1 MEGMSEL
8 TTQNFSFNK
17 ARALVI
23 GDVMLDRYVF
33 GKVSRI
39 SPEAP
44 IPILRKDK
52 EEIRPGGAANVAAN
66 MNELGVG
73 TTLLS
78 VTGADAA
85 AEVLSE
91 AVGCKAFF
99 IKQKGRPTI
108 EKIRFV
114 SHKHQMLRV
123 DTEDTSEI
131 TEDTTNELLKAAKNQ
146 FRTADVVVLVD
157 YGKGCL
163 TSSFVKKL
171 VKSSTVPVL
180 VGLKS
185 HDISKYRGATAVFL
199 NKQESFEYTGKRD
212 VVEAGK
218 ALIKELSLRFAV
230 ITRGDEGV
238 TVISAKEVFTQ
249 PTVARDVYDVT
260 GAGDTFLAAFAAAYA
275 NSLPV
280 QECAR
285 IANTAAGIKV
295 SRFGAVAVGIGE
307 VNQAL
312 SGTEPN
318 KKIVSFEDLSRIASQ
333 ARRSKKRIV
342 FTNGC
347 FDIIHNGH
355 IETLKFAS
363 AQGDVLIV
371 GINSDASIKRLKGNS
386 RPVMTLEHRARV
398 LAAMEY
404 VDYVVAFEDDTP
416 EKLIEGIQPDVLVK
430 GADWAGKKVVGED
443 FVTSYGGQVKFAP
456 IVQGMSTSAI
466 IDKIN
471 AKK

>member
-1 MEGMSEL
+1 MSEL
-8 TTQNFSFNK
+8 NTGTLSFEK
-17 ARALVI
+17 TGTLVI

-33 GKVSRI
+33 GKVVRI

-44 IPILRKDK
+44 IPILKKEK

-66 MNELGVG
+66 MNELGAR

-78 VTGADAA
+78 VTGADSAA
-85 AEVLSE
+85 DILSE

-99 IKQKGRPTI
+99 IKQKGRPTT
-108 EKIRFV
+108 EKTRFV
-114 SHKHQMLRV
+114 SNKHQMLRV
-123 DTEDTSEI
+123 DTEDTTEISE
-131 TEDTTNELLKAAKNQ
+131 DSSSELLKVARSN
-146 FRTADVVVLVD
+146 FRMADVIVLVD

-163 TSSFVKKL
+163 TGQFVRKL
-171 VKSSTVPVL
+171 IKSTSLPVL

-185 HDISKYRGATAVFL
+185 SDILKYKGASAVFL

-212 VVEAGK
+212 IIEAGK
-218 ALIKELSLRFAV
+218 TLVRDLLLKFAV
-230 ITRGDEGV
+230 ITRGEEGV
-238 TVISAKEVFTQ
+238 SVISAKEVFTQ
-249 PTVARDVYDVT
+249 PTVARDVFDVT
-260 GAGDTFLAAFAAAYA
+260 GAGDTFLAAFACAYA
-275 NSLPV
+275 SDLPI

-295 SRFGAVAVGIGE
+295 SRFGTVAVGIGE

-318 KKIVSFEDLSRIASQ
+318 KKIVPFEDLTKIASQ

-363 AQGDVLIV
+363 AQGDVLVV
-371 GINSDASIKRLKGNS
+371 GINSDESVKRLKGNS
-386 RPVMTLEHRARV
+386 RPIMTLEHRARV

-416 EKLIEGIQPDVLVK
+416 EKLIQALQPDVLVK
-430 GADWAGKKVVGED
+430 GADWAGKKVAGED
-443 FVTSYGGQVKFAP
+443 FVNSYGGQVRFAP
-456 IVQGMSTSAI
+456 IVQGVSTSAI
-466 IDKIN
+466 IERIN